1 MLLNLLEDILKSEKL
16 KKPINIDDMKIN
28 QVVEFLKYFELGTHF
43 TNSHFANSVDFTESD
58 SLNILKVLV
67 ELKYLKPVL
76 KFKCLECNHISKE
89 IYNLEE
95 VMDHLSC
102 EECKNKVLDKN
113 NVLKN
118 LILYFVR
125 IKND

>member
-1 MLLNLLEDILKSEKL
+1 MLLSSLESILKSEKL
-16 KKPINIDDMKIN
+16 KNQINIDNIKISEII
-28 QVVEFLKYFELGTHF
+28 EFLKYFELGSYL
-43 TNSHFANSVDFTESD
+43 TNSHFANNVDLTEAD

-76 KFKCLECNHISKE
+76 KFKCLECGHISKD

-95 VMDHLSC
+95 VIDYLIC
-102 EECKNKVLDKN
+102 DECKNEILDKN

-118 LILYFVR
+118 LILYFMV

>member
-1 MLLNLLEDILKSEKL
+1 MLLNLLENILKSEKL
-16 KKPINIDDMKIN
+16 KNPINIDDMKIN
-28 QVVEFLKYFELGTHF
+28 QIIEFLKYFELGTYF

-102 EECKNKVLDKN
+102 DECKNEVLDKN

-118 LILYFVR
+118 LILYFMV